1 MKKILILNGSF
12 CEQPIIEKA
21 KEMGLYVVTTGNA
34 PELIG
39 HKYADEYIPCDYSDK
54 EAVLQLV
61 RDNGIEGIVSC
72 ANDFGVITA
81 AYVAEQMGWKGHDT
95 YENAMLIH
103 HKASFKEYCEKHNI
117 PSPKTISFFDKEK
130 AYDYVEGCE
139 YPIIV
144 KANDLTGG
152 KGIHKAFNANEAEKA
167 IDIAFEKSRDKHIV
181 IEPYIEGKQQSI
193 DTYII
198 DGKVVSVNSC
208 DCYSY
213 VNPYLIQAETLP
225 AEGIENYQDQLVS
238 IIENMAADLNLE
250 DGIFCLQYIVKD
262 NQPYIIEGMRR
273 IFGNQFTCLL
283 EKITGFPW
291 NEAYI
296 RTALDM
302 GYDGMKIGE
311 PSDKGYGHYG
321 IMAEQNGT
329 LLDYSVN
336 EELSTHVYKEIEM
349 LKVGDEIEDY
359 LNQRVKYLFYEFDVV
374 REMRELIR
382 NKDSLAKMIVKTGE
396 NSNRN

>member
-21 KEMGLYVVTTGNA
+21 KEMGMYVVTTGNA
-34 PELIG
+34 PDLIG

-54 EAVLQLV
+54 EAILDLV
-61 RDNGIEGIVSC
+61 KNNGIEGVVSC

-81 AYVAEQMGWKGHDT
+81 AYVAEKMGWSGHDT

-103 HKASFKEYCEKHNI
+103 HKDSFKKYCEEHDI
-117 PSPKTISFFDKEK
+117 PSPKSLSFFDIVSAEK
-130 AYDYVEGCE
+130 YIKDCE

-152 KGIHKAFNANEAEKA
+152 KGINKALNIDEAKKA
-167 IDIAFEKSRDKHIV
+167 IEIAFEKSRDKHIV

-193 DTYII
+193 DTYLIN
-198 DGKVVSVNSC
+198 GKVVSVNSC

-225 AEGIENYQDQLVS
+225 AEGIENYQDQLVR
-238 IIENMAADLNLE
+238 IIENIASDLNLN

-296 RTALDM
+296 RTALNM
-302 GYDGMKIGE
+302 GYEGMKCGE
-311 PSDKGYGHYG
+311 PSANGFGHYG
-321 IMAEQNGT
+321 VMAESNGKI
-329 LLDYSVN
+329 LDYSIN
-336 EELSTHVYKEIEM
+336 PELSAHVYKEIEM
-349 LKVGDEIEDY
+349 FKIGDEIKDY
-359 LNQRVKYLFYEFDVV
+359 LNERIKYLFYEFDDMKD
-374 REMRELIR
+374 MRLLI
-382 NKDSLAKMIVKTGE
+382 KDKESLSFIDI
-396 NSNRN
+396 SND

>member
-21 KEMGLYVVTTGNA
+21 KEMGFYVVTTGNA

-39 HKYADEYIPCDYSDK
+39 HKYADEYLPCDYSDK
-54 EAVLQLV
+54 EAILQLV
-61 RDNGIEGIVSC
+61 KDNGIEGIVSC

-103 HKASFKEYCEKHNI
+103 HKASFKEYCEEHNI
-117 PSPKTISFFDKEK
+117 PSPKSISFYDRKAAEK
-130 AYDYVEGCE
+130 YAENCE

-152 KGIHKAFNANEAEKA
+152 KGINRALNVEDAKNAIA
-167 IDIAFEKSRDKHIV
+167 IAFEKSRDKHIV

-193 DTYII
+193 DTYLIN
-198 DGKVVSVNSC
+198 GKVVSVNSC

-238 IIENMAADLNLE
+238 IIENMAADLNLN

-296 RTALDM
+296 RTALNM
-302 GYDGMKIGE
+302 GYEGMKCGE
-311 PSDKGYGHYG
+311 PSKNGFGHYG
-321 IMAEQNGT
+321 VMAKSNGKIME
-329 LLDYSVN
+329 YSIN
-336 EELSTHVYKEIEM
+336 DALSSHVYKEIEM
-349 LKVGDEIEDY
+349 LKIGDEIQDC
-359 LNQRVKYLFYEFDVV
+359 LNERIKYLFYEFGNRD
-374 REMRELIR
+374 EMR
-382 NKDSLAKMIVKTGE
+382 NIVK
-396 NSNRN
+396 NHNMIISVVIS

>member
-21 KEMGLYVVTTGNA
+21 KEMGFYVGTSGNA
-34 PELIG
+34 PELMG
-39 HKYADEYIPCDYSDK
+39 HKYADEYIPADYSDK
-54 EAVLQLV
+54 EAVLKIV
-61 RDNGIEGIVSC
+61 KENNIEGIISC

-81 AYVAEQMGWKGHDT
+81 AYVAEKMGWKGHDT

-103 HKASFKEYCEKHNI
+103 HKDSFKKYCYEHNI
-117 PSPKTISFFDKEK
+117 PSPRTLSFFDKEE
-130 AYDYVEGCE
+130 AYKYVETCE

-152 KGIHKAFNANEAEKA
+152 KGIHKAFEKDEAIEA

-181 IEPYIEGKQQSI
+181 IEPYIIGKQQSI
-193 DTYII
+193 DTYLI

-225 AEGIENYQDQLVS
+225 ASGIENYQDQLIK
-238 IIENMAADLNLE
+238 IIEDMAADLQLE

-283 EKITGFPW
+283 EKITGFQW

-296 RTALDM
+296 RTALNL
-302 GYDGMKIGE
+302 GYAGMVHGQ
-311 PSDKGYGHYG
+311 PSNKGCGHYG
-321 IMAEQNGT
+321 IMSDVNGKV
-329 LLDYSVN
+329 LGYHINPVL
-336 EELSTHVYKEIEM
+336 EKHLYKEIEM
-349 LKVGDEIEDY
+349 LKPGDVIDDC
-359 LNQRVKYLFYEFDVV
+359 LNQRIKYLFYEYEDIE
-374 REMRELIR
+374 EMRAFIK
-382 NKDSLAKMIVKTGE
+382 NKDNIVNIE
-396 NSNRN
+396 IERM